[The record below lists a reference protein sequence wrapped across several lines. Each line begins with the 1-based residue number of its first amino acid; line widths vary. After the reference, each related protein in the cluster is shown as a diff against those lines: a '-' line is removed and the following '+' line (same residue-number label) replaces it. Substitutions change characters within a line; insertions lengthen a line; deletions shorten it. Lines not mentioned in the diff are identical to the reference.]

1 MNSYKAAIEVEPKSF
16 FPNYNM
22 GVMLFPDRERR
33 QEALQYYKTAL
44 EHARKAGERL
54 YQMNALLS
62 IALLQED
69 SHNYA
74 EACETLRAAAKLD
87 PENRKIE

>member
-33 QEALQYYKTAL
+33 QEAL
-44 EHARKAGERL
+44 
-54 YQMNALLS
+54 
-62 IALLQED
+62 
-69 SHNYA
+69 
-74 EACETLRAAAKLD
+74 
-87 PENRKIE
+87 